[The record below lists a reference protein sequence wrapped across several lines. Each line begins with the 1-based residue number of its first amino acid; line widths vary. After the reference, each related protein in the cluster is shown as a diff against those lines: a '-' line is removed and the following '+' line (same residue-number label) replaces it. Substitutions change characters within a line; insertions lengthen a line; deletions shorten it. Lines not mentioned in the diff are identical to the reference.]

1 MSNVCFSER
10 QFSLL
15 ISIQVQDK
23 ENLMLDLVP
32 LEVACGFCRSHILP
46 LGSFGGFH
54 VRTSPMK
61 LVACCAVLFL
71 GGLALAAPEGG
82 YHLLKK
88 YNLTAPPGGK
98 EYWDYITFD
107 SATGHLYI
115 SHNTEVKV
123 VDANSGAEIGNI
135 PELTRVHGIAL
146 IGDLGKGYISDGGAD
161 EAVVFDPKALKVTGH
176 IKTGKNPDCIIYDP
190 ASKHVFTF
198 NGRSNDASVIDPQN
212 DTVVATIPMGGR
224 PEYAVADG
232 KGTIYDNIEDR
243 NEVVVLDSR
252 SNTVK
257 AHWPIAPAEEAS
269 AMDMDVQ
276 HHRLFIGGHNKLLAI
291 MDSDTGKVIQ
301 TFPIGSGVDTNIFD
315 PKTGL
320 IFTAV
325 REGILHI
332 FHEDSPDKFS
342 VVESVK
348 TEFGARNAAL
358 DPKTH
363 KLFIDTADFGP
374 APEPT
379 AEQPHPQPV
388 PISGT
393 FRLLVY
399 GR

>member
-1 MSNVCFSER
+1 MVHLRFMHFR
-10 QFSLL
+10 
-15 ISIQVQDK
+15 DG
-23 ENLMLDLVP
+23 P
-32 LEVACGFCRSHILP
+32 
-46 LGSFGGFH
+46 FGGFF
-54 VRTSPMK
+54 VKIVSLRRF
-61 LVACCAVLFL
+61 ACGAALFL
-71 GGLALAAPEGG
+71 GSLGFAAPTGS
-82 YHLLKK
+82 YHFLKK
-88 YNLTAPPGGK
+88 YSLSAPPGGK

-107 SATGHLYI
+107 SASGRLYL

-123 VDANSGAEIGNI
+123 LDADSGAEVGNI
-135 PELTRVHGIAL
+135 PGLTRVHGVVLVTAL
-146 IGDLGKGYISDGGAD
+146 NKGYISDGGAD
-161 EAVVFDPKALKVTGH
+161 EAVVFDPKTLKVTGH

-198 NGRSNDASVIDPQN
+198 NGRSNDASVIDPQQ

-232 KGTIYDNIEDR
+232 MGTIYDNIEDK
-243 NEVVVLDSR
+243 NEVAVLDSR
-252 SNTVK
+252 SNTIK

-291 MDSDTGKVIQ
+291 MNSDNGKVIQ

-315 PKTGL
+315 PETGL

-342 VVESVK
+342 AVQDVK

-358 DPKTH
+358 DRKTH
-363 KLFIDTADFGP
+363 RLFIDTADFG
-374 APEPT
+374 
-379 AEQPHPQPV
+379 
-388 PISGT
+388 
-393 FRLLVY
+393 
-399 GR
+399 